1 MEYTI
6 QQLQEM
12 EYNELCS
19 LVQENKITW
28 SQWLE
33 AQPELFEGYNEWLQ
47 QQGKV
52 RNDEN
57 ALAYANLVENDDLVN
72 QLPDGLNERMTA
84 IADAHRAIQP

>member
-33 AQPELFEGYNEWLQ
+33 AQPELFEGYDEWLQ

>member
-33 AQPELFEGYNEWLQ
+33 AQPELFEGYDEWLQ

-57 ALAYANLVENDDLVN
+57 ALAYANLVEKDDLVN

>member
-33 AQPELFEGYNEWLQ
+33 AQPELFEGYEEWLQ

-57 ALAYANLVENDDLVN
+57 ALAYANLVENEDLVN

>member
-33 AQPELFEGYNEWLQ
+33 AQPELFEGYEEWLQ

-57 ALAYANLVENDDLVN
+57 ALAYANLVENEDLVN
-72 QLPDGLNERMTA
+72 QLPDGLNERMKA
-84 IADAHRAIQP
+84 IADAHKAIQL

>member
-33 AQPELFEGYNEWLQ
+33 AQPELFEGYDEWLQ

-84 IADAHRAIQP
+84 IADAHRAIQS